1 MNRYLLVTELDI
13 KYKHF
18 RTYLKKMEHQ
28 RKYGLQS
35 KEILKTQSDT
45 CRYAKPSKQK

>member
-28 RKYGLQS
+28 RKYGLQI
-35 KEILKTQSDT
+35 KEI
-45 CRYAKPSKQK
+45 